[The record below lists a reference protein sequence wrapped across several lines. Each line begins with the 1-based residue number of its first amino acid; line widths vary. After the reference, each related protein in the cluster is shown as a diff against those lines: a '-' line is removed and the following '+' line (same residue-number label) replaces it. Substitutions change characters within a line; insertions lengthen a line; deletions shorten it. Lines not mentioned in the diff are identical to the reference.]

1 MQAFNKIGPAFLE
14 YKRDFSNLLEIATAH
29 FNMPF
34 AAVDIFEAGKR
45 KRITSTNFTYSETDT
60 GKHDYSDLTVYR
72 KPLQVSDI
80 TAGDA
85 IINDLFFEARMG
97 MRFYASAPLYS
108 KDDRLIG
115 LFVVMDNQPNSFDR
129 NQLEFLQK
137 LARQSALILELKK
150 SKEVNEVLKNKMEQV
165 IFKVAHDIRN
175 PLGAL
180 KNVIELQQSGILNTK
195 DANEMF
201 PVLVTETNRIIELTH
216 LIANWGA
223 LFVQTAEEHTKPL
236 YLKYVVEEES
246 KKSNDIF
253 SGKKNTIINAID
265 EAILINTNE
274 ELLRFILQQLLSNA
288 NKFTAAGTIVIKAS
302 TAGDRCFLS
311 ISDNG
316 VGISPKQLE
325 KINESKE
332 FINTKGTNKEGGSGM
347 ALFLIRELLKE
358 SGRKL
363 AIKSEV
369 GQGTEVLVEI

>member
-1 MQAFNKIGPAFLE
+1 MQAFNKIEPAFLE

-29 FNMPF
+29 FNIPF

-45 KRITSTNFTYSETDT
+45 KRITSTNFSYSETDT
-60 GKHDYSDLTVYR
+60 NKHDYSDLTVYR
-72 KPLQVSDI
+72 KPLQVNDI

-150 SKEVNEVLKNKMEQV
+150 SKEVNELLKNKMEQV

-195 DANEMF
+195 EANEMF
-201 PVLVTETNRIIELTH
+201 I
-216 LIANWGA
+216 
-223 LFVQTAEEHTKPL
+223 
-236 YLKYVVEEES
+236 
-246 KKSNDIF
+246 
-253 SGKKNTIINAID
+253 
-265 EAILINTNE
+265 
-274 ELLRFILQQLLSNA
+274 
-288 NKFTAAGTIVIKAS
+288 
-302 TAGDRCFLS
+302 
-311 ISDNG
+311 
-316 VGISPKQLE
+316 
-325 KINESKE
+325 
-332 FINTKGTNKEGGSGM
+332 
-347 ALFLIRELLKE
+347 
-358 SGRKL
+358 
-363 AIKSEV
+363 
-369 GQGTEVLVEI
+369 